1 MRPLACRC
9 CCPFIRCFFSFF
21 CLFLDDDGKGS
32 APRIEC
38 PPGTVTLA
46 EVAHLVD
53 DDDDD
58 DV

>member
-1 MRPLACRC
+1 MKALACC
-9 CCPFIRCFFSFF
+9 SCPFIRCFFFPFF
-21 CLFLDDDGKGS
+21 QSFLDDDGKGS
-32 APRIEC
+32 FWIEC

-46 EVAHLVD
+46 EVAHLFD